1 MSEELLEHE
10 VVQMEESEIDSLK
23 ARLNQM
29 GVKYH
34 HKANVETLRK
44 LLNDKLNPEATTS
57 TPTVRSAIEDATAL
71 VRCKITCMNPAK
83 REWQGEI
90 FTAGNSVIGVVRKFI
105 PYNSPAAESFHI
117 PRILLGSMKERKFL
131 QTRSIKTTSGAT
143 QETYLAQE
151 FVIVELPPLTEAE
164 LEELKIQQANNRGV

>member
-23 ARLNQM
+23 TRLNQM

-44 LLNDKLNPEATTS
+44 LLNDKLNPEAS
-57 TPTVRSAIEDATAL
+57 AAPTVRSVLDGATAL

-90 FTAGNSVIGVVRKFI
+90 FTAGNSVIGVVRKFV
-105 PYNSPAAESFHI
+105 PYNCEAAESYHI
-117 PRILLGSMKERKFL
+117 PAIIVNAMKDRKFL
-131 QTRSIKTTSGAT
+131 QVRSVKTKSGAS
-143 QETYLAQE
+143 QESYLAQE
-151 FVIVELPPLTEAE
+151 FVVVELPPLTP
-164 LEELKIQQANNRGV
+164 EELKQLSDEQKAGRGL

>member
-23 ARLNQM
+23 TRLNQM

-34 HKANVETLRK
+34 HKANVDTLRK
-44 LLNDKLNPEATTS
+44 LLNDKLNPEAS
-57 TPTVRSAIEDATAL
+57 AAPTVRSVLDEATAL

-151 FVIVELPPLTEAE
+151 FVVVELPPLTP
-164 LEELKIQQANNRGV
+164 EELKELADQQAANRGI